1 MIKHNDDKYDEVSDE
16 DGNVDEG
23 EDANNEDDADQ
34 FHLVENSGNLTE
46 CPGSQRPSSGLEKRH
61 IISGLLLFATICSI
75 LLYFVKFVLLY
86 FALHCPFSGL
96 EKRHII

>member
-16 DGNVDEG
+16 DGN
-23 EDANNEDDADQ
+23 ANNEDNDGEDDDDQ
-34 FHLVENSGNLTE
+34 IHLVESSGNLTE
-46 CPGSQRPSSGLEKRH
+46 CPGPHRPSSGLEKRH

-86 FALHCPFSGL
+86 FALHCPFYGL
-96 EKRHII
+96 L